1 MYKFV
6 DPTLPLRTSYVRVF
20 VKENKQFRSAVILR
34 RIVTALETFGLFSAA
49 AVSESGGAVLDH
61 RLDAIPDAVHIAKR
75 FVLLVRTHL
84 WMVSFFLRTAIHKVS
99 IV

>member
-1 MYKFV
+1 MVELTISNYKTILLKMYKFV

-20 VKENKQFRSAVILR
+20 VKENKQFRSAIILR

-75 FVLLVRTHL
+75 FV
-84 WMVSFFLRTAIHKVS
+84 
-99 IV
+99 